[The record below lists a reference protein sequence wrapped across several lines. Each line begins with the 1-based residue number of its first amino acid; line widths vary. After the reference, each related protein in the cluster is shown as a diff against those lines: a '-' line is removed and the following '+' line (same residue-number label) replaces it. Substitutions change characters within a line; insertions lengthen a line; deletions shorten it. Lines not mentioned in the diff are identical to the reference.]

1 MAAAAEKIIA
11 EQSVIVDIDSVKAYR
26 KNPRVGN
33 VEAIAESLRENGQF
47 RPIVVNKNTGEI
59 LGGNHTWKAAKALKW
74 KTIQAV
80 YVDVDDTSAA
90 KIVLADNR
98 TNDLAT
104 YDTEILTDILKGLPT
119 PVGTG
124 YDDSAVA
131 ALLEGIRDQDQD
143 LIQDVIR
150 PPMPQPVAD
159 DGSGEYADGGAPP
172 VIGNPD
178 GSFGEEIEDDD
189 PTDNEDLRDELGE
202 LQGLLQL
209 KEDVQFKS
217 SNYYGIPDLNPKA
230 LLQTLPD
237 PIDTWG
243 GADATPDDGVTT
255 WLWNYGVASKKDL
268 PMDRAIL
275 CFYTWDTYFE
285 SFWDQP
291 AFMTAKVINAGI
303 KYAVVP
309 DFSFYND
316 QVTATHIFN
325 VYRAQW
331 LGRYFQEAGLQVIPR
346 LQFSIGKDSDHSGNG
361 TKSMDFAI
369 SGIPKNPPILAQSI
383 QNLVDAYDFDKT
395 VENTKKG
402 LDALNPGTWLV
413 YGGNPAKRVIDA
425 VGYSGN
431 VVHLMNYAAKRRG
444 VVYDKKEGLAGQKKD
459 KARAKRDRTTEKEE
473 SKPATK
479 AKSIQ
484 GEQESP
490 ADADL

>member
-1 MAAAAEKIIA
+1 MTTTDNSLMEKI
-11 EQSVIVDIDSVKAYR
+11 EKVKLDDLRPYP

-33 VEAIAESLRENGQF
+33 VAAIAESLQTNGQF
-47 RPIVVNKNTGEI
+47 QPIVVQRSTGYI
-59 LGGNHTWKAAKALKW
+59 LAGNHTWKAAKSLKW
-74 KTIQAV
+74 KIIDAV
-80 YVDVDDTSAA
+80 YVDVDDESGAR
-90 KIVLADNR
+90 IVLAANR

-119 PVGTG
+119 PIGTG

-131 ALLEGIRDQDQD
+131 ALLEGIRDQNTEA
-143 LIQDVIR
+143 LQDVIR
-150 PPMPQPVAD
+150 PPVPLATITD
-159 DGSGEYADGGAPP
+159 DGSAEYADSGAPP

-178 GSFGEEIEDDD
+178 GSFGGVEDDD
-189 PTDNEDLRDELGE
+189 PADNEDLRDELGE

-243 GADATPDDGVTT
+243 GSDATPDDGVTT

-275 CFYTWDTYFE
+275 CFYTYDTYFE

-291 AFMTAKVINAGI
+291 AFMVAKVINAGI
-303 KYAVVP
+303 KIAVVP
-309 DFSFYND
+309 DFSFYTEMP
-316 QVTATHIFN
+316 TATHIFN
-325 VYRAQW
+325 TYRAQW
-331 LGRYFQEAGLQVIPR
+331 MGRYFQEAGLQVIPR
-346 LQFSIGKDSDHSGNG
+346 LQFGIGDGNK
-361 TKSMDFAI
+361 TLDFCM

-383 QNLVDAYDFDKT
+383 QNANTDEEFKQS
-395 VENTKKG
+395 VENTKQ
-402 LDALNPGTWLV
+402 ALAALKPATWLV
-413 YGGNPAKRVIDA
+413 YGGNPAKRQIEA
-425 VGYSGN
+425 VNYTDGK
-431 VVHLMNYAAKRRG
+431 VVHLYNYAAKRRG

-459 KARAKRDRTTEKEE
+459 KARSKRDRTTEPEPP
-473 SKPATK
+473 KPATK

-484 GEQESP
+484 GEQQSP
-490 ADADL
+490 SDADL